1 MIFNLRQLEEDLAR
15 GDKKILIQILHF
27 LLTKMNDLKKRY
39 YLSKYLN
46 NIVISDEFTG
56 DEEILD
62 TLNKYK
68 ELQSDFQAVYQMAE
82 EKRASTP
89 VKRLFSFLKFHIF
102 QQIN

>member
-1 MIFNLRQLEEDLAR
+1 MEEDLAR

-62 TLNKYK
+62 TLNVYK

-82 EKRASTP
+82 EKRYSTP
-89 VKRLFSFLKFHIF
+89 VIKDKNFK
-102 QQIN
+102 

>member
-1 MIFNLRQLEEDLAR
+1 MDNINFIRQLEEDLAK

-39 YLSKYLN
+39 YLSKYLS
-46 NIVISDEFTG
+46 NINISDEFTG
-56 DEEILD
+56 DEDILD
-62 TLNKYK
+62 SLNKYK

-89 VKRLFSFLKFHIF
+89 VFDYFYLLK
-102 QQIN
+102 

>member
-1 MIFNLRQLEEDLAR
+1 MEEDLAK

-46 NIVISDEFTG
+46 NILISDEFTG

-89 VKRLFSFLKFHIF
+89 VNYKKFYFMFYIP
-102 QQIN
+102 